1 MSKLNFE
8 YTIELNIKTVAE
20 IVKIYYLLLKSK
32 INKNA
37 ELMKKLRNVVISIN
51 KSVKDLINMVKNI

>member
-37 ELMKKLRNVVISIN
+37 ELMNKLRNVVISIN